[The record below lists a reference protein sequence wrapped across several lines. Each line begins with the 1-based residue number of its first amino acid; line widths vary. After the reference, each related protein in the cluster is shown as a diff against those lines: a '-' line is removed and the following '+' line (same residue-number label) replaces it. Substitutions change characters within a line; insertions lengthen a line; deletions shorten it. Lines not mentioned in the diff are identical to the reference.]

1 MENLFKEFD
10 ETLNHYRI
18 LVEEK
23 FDPEEMSQFQ
33 QAFGLLLKQEIV
45 TQKCRIN
52 TSKKIMNLV
61 IQIDRILKYLPT
73 CLNSLKELSGVYLK
87 IEKTLK
93 THMDDNS
100 VYWEYD
106 SFSLSPDMWLIEGE
120 DECQLS
126 KPLVEILLNQH
137 TVTDDA
143 RYGYHQCVEYKDGQP
158 FKVYQK
164 KAEKSDGEY
173 LKVPI
178 NNDGFYDVY
187 CHAINIAWQKYLK
200 YQKDISSLFYNR
212 RGWRVIAKEEGKFK
226 LVREEY
232 SWDIEEVLIDFT
244 QDNPYDVWK
253 GKTADPLDV
262 KNEIDYQLEIFG
274 WKGYAEKF
282 QLPAIW
288 EFGNPKTMEFYQ
300 YTPQKWADVFFKL
313 AMIQSWLY
321 ISENHMYYRAD
332 HIFDM

>member
-1 MENLFKEFD
+1 MFQNFD

-23 FDPEEMSQFQ
+23 FDPEEMKQFQ
-33 QAFGLLLKQEIV
+33 EAFNNLLEIEIV
-45 TQKCRIN
+45 KTKCRVN
-52 TSKKIMNLV
+52 ASKKMMTLV
-61 IQIDRILKYLPT
+61 INLDRILKYLPA
-73 CLNSLKELSGVYLK
+73 CLNSLKELSRVYLK

-106 SFSLSPDMWLIEGE
+106 SFYLAPNMWFIGGE
-120 DECQLS
+120 EECQLS

-137 TVTDDA
+137 AVTDDA
-143 RYGYHQCVEYKDGQP
+143 RYGYVQCVEYKDGQP
-158 FKVYQK
+158 REYQK
-164 KAEKSDGEY
+164 RDENSKGEY
-173 LKVPI
+173 LKTPLQD
-178 NNDGFYDVY
+178 DGFYNVY
-187 CHAINIAWQKYLK
+187 CHAISVAWQKYLQ
-200 YQKDISSLFYNR
+200 YPKDISALFYNR

-226 LVREEY
+226 LIREEY

-244 QDNPYDVWK
+244 QDNPYDVFK

-262 KNEIDYQLEIFG
+262 KEEIDYQLETFG
-274 WKGYAEKF
+274 WKRYAERF

-313 AMIQSWLY
+313 AMVQSWLY
-321 ISENHMYYRAD
+321 ISENTMYYRAD

>member
-1 MENLFKEFD
+1 MFQDFD
-10 ETLNHYRI
+10 KTLNSWLLLI
-18 LVEEK
+18 NEK
-23 FDPEEMSQFQ
+23 ADKGQLKQFQ
-33 QAFGLLLKQEIV
+33 VAFNSIHQIWVDSRRSKVDINKKMMRLYLNLKPILALLPDCLDDIKQSE
-45 TQKCRIN
+45 N
-52 TSKKIMNLV
+52 
-61 IQIDRILKYLPT
+61 
-73 CLNSLKELSGVYLK
+73 VYLK

-93 THMDDNS
+93 VKMEDE
-100 VYWEYD
+100 VYWEFDALY
-106 SFSLSPDMWLIEGE
+106 LAPNMWIVADGE
-120 DECQLS
+120 ECLLT
-126 KPLVEILLNQH
+126 KPLVEILLNNH

-178 NNDGFYDVY
+178 NDDGFYGIY
-187 CHAINIAWQKYLK
+187 CHAINITWQKYLQ
-200 YQKDISSLFYNR
+200 YPKDISALFYNR

-226 LVREEY
+226 LIREEY

-300 YTPQKWADVFFKL
+300 YTPQKWAYVFFKL